1 MRQSIGFSVILGW
14 VTAMVFYIPST
25 ILLLICVYFYWSS
38 QRKITKQIM
47 YNRSMQHFQVKQVF
61 LV

>member
-1 MRQSIGFSVILGW
+1 MRQSIGFSLILGW